1 MAEGKTYGTVLIKA
15 KNILDYMMGVD
26 NGVTLKDISE
36 GVHSP
41 KSTTLKILTTLTE
54 QNVVWRN
61 EESKKYY
68 FGSELIGYGQ
78 RAMADF
84 DISRIALPYLTKLRD
99 ETAETVHLGI
109 EQNNKVIYLQKL
121 ESPQSVNLKSRIGG
135 KLNLYSS
142 AMGKALLADK
152 SSDDLDTYLSEITL
166 NPITKYTITSI
177 SKLYDEIKMTR
188 KRGYSID
195 DKENQEEVICVGA
208 TLKKNNRIF
217 GAFSVSTPEYR
228 IDDDKLKKIIDSVL
242 ETKKEIENDL

>member
-15 KNILDYMMGVD
+15 KHILDYMMSVD
-26 NGVTLKDISE
+26 SGVTLKDISE

-41 KSTTLKILTTLTE
+41 KSTTLKILTTLSD
-54 QNVVWRN
+54 QNMIWRN

-68 FGSELIGYGQ
+68 FGTELIGYGQ

-84 DISRIALPYLTKLRD
+84 DISRISLPYLTKLRD
-99 ETAETVHLGI
+99 ETAETVHLGV

-135 KLNLYSS
+135 KLNLYCS

-152 SSDDLDTYLSEITL
+152 TPSELDEYFSEVTL
-166 NPITKYTITSI
+166 KASTQYTVTSI
-177 SKLYDEIKMTR
+177 SRLYEQIEDIRE
-188 KRGYSID
+188 RGYSID

-208 TLKKNNRIF
+208 TLRKHNKVF

-228 IDDDKLKKIIDSVL
+228 IDSDKLGKIIDYVL
-242 ETKKEIENDL
+242 ETKESIEKEL